1 MYCIL
6 CIHSLRKHP
15 FLLALRRWERFARR
29 NVCDSAT
36 KIPYWWRKICPES
49 GQKRWLVE
57 KIILHNYTRITPE
70 KKMFLRAK
78 RPQRRRARR
87 NGCFRR
93 LLYSR
98 HSYSLLFFQT
108 VILFRR
114 YHKLTWTLRSSYW
127 NSLKCVRAFQIELEF
142 ESVGLLGEGNT
153 AVFGEE
159 LLVVRERA
167 SKELN
172 PHFALTPRFE
182 TGLHWKKVGTLTT
195 TPLQISPP
203 F

>member
-1 MYCIL
+1 MT
-6 CIHSLRKHP
+6 
-15 FLLALRRWERFARR
+15 
-29 NVCDSAT
+29 NVLYS
-36 KIPYWWRKICPES
+36 
-49 GQKRWLVE
+49 
-57 KIILHNYTRITPE
+57 
-70 KKMFLRAK
+70 
-78 RPQRRRARR
+78 
-87 NGCFRR
+87 
-93 LLYSR
+93 LYSR

-114 YHKLTWTLRSSYW
+114 YDKLTWTLRGSYW

-172 PHFALTPRFE
+172 PHFALTPSFE
-182 TGLHWKKVGTLTT
+182 TELHWKKVGTLTT
-195 TPLQISPP
+195 TPLQTDFAAFLRHSENFWLLQYHEGVSIEKKDWDRNPGSNLDLEPWP
-203 F
+203 FVS

>member
-1 MYCIL
+1 MKEKCRNYVKSRAFCSWLMYCIL

-15 FLLALRRWERFARR
+15 FLLALRRWERF
-29 NVCDSAT
+29 
-36 KIPYWWRKICPES
+36 
-49 GQKRWLVE
+49 
-57 KIILHNYTRITPE
+57 
-70 KKMFLRAK
+70 K